1 MINNIKYFI
10 LPQAE
15 WCYIKNVEIDVD
27 EIVLLNTKGHHVGLY
42 NKTTDKINDV
52 EWGFRIVNSYLLLRT
67 FTNLQPIL
75 F

>member
-1 MINNIKYFI
+1 M
-10 LPQAE
+10 L
-15 WCYIKNVEIDVD
+15 D